1 MPNTKSKQ
9 KRGRTPLPVLGD
21 VARAC
26 REAEAAELPLLQ
38 LPEDLWL
45 RIFELFVRDRCG
57 NIVVT
62 GLAQLAR
69 LSRTSRCLLWAARAI
84 QTPYDADI
92 EFASRDPAMGTP
104 ISFVGGVAF
113 GEFRC
118 CFALAIVRHA
128 PNGRVFVVSTESHQG
143 FEAHGAGLVAGSQ
156 TFGGDETHCVHVV
169 KRKYSFCQLVHLLNG
184 HSACWEK
191 RLADFAR
198 LQHFSDGWTRREGR
212 RLIKNCVDFVPA
224 QYRPPAYIPPTGFV
238 EPIKLKSSST
248 EQQHHDDCI
257 THAVSECEFVVHNQ
271 HGVAS
276 LANFYKRNHTL
287 ILFEVED
294 GGSHH
299 QCDPKKV
306 GKYILP
312 DRCWYGKHMR
322 CSRGAHDNAFE
333 PVKWPNGEEGF
344 FFKRPTNTSV
354 HATDLSVAL
363 GLYSDPD
370 QAEVW
375 GLVSL
380 FKHYDGKYELLQE
393 ERNHGTRDSKRR
405 EQAMAELRPSLCAWH
420 SRHTPRATL
429 FRMAELANAA
439 ANHLASQPEAPRTQ
453 RGAAAKAM
461 QGMHLC
467 AQAESRTAIPPSA
480 EAGDPDYDYRRQPD
494 TDDEGE
500 GGEEDGAYASDVS
513 EVAAGKRHRR
523 RRAAK
528 GGERKRKRAPGLSSG
543 CSVERFLALSEM
555 IGR

>member
-1 MPNTKSKQ
+1 MPNKKSKQ
-9 KRGRTPLPVLGD
+9 KRGRALLPVPDD
-21 VARAC
+21 VARTR
-26 REAEAAELPLLQ
+26 REAKVAKLPLLQ

-45 RIFELFVRDRCG
+45 HIFELFVRDSCG

-69 LSRTSRCLLWAARAI
+69 LSRTSKCLLWAARAI

-92 EFASRDPAMGTP
+92 EFTRKDAAMGTP

-113 GEFRC
+113 GEFRG

-128 PNGRVFVVSTESHQG
+128 LNGRMFVVSTESCQG
-143 FEAHGAGLVAGSQ
+143 YEAHRAGLVAGSKP
-156 TFGGDETHCVHVV
+156 FYGDDERCVHVV

-191 RLADFAR
+191 RLTDFAR
-198 LQHFSDGWTRREGR
+198 LQHYSDDWTRREGR
-212 RLIKNCVDFVPA
+212 RLVKNCVDSVPA
-224 QYRPPAYIPPTGFV
+224 EHRPTAFIPPTGFV
-238 EPIKLKSSST
+238 EPIKLQSRST
-248 EQQHHDDCI
+248 EQQQHHDDFI
-257 THAVSECEFVVHNQ
+257 THAVSECEFVVHQ

-312 DRCWYGKHMR
+312 DRCWYGKYMR
-322 CSRGAHDNAFE
+322 CSRGAHDNTFE
-333 PVKWPNGEEGF
+333 PVKWPNGEVGF
-344 FFKRPTNTSV
+344 FFKRPSNTSV

-380 FKHYDGKYELLQE
+380 FKHYDGKYELLEE
-393 ERNHGTRDSKRR
+393 ERNYGTRDSERR
-405 EQAMAELRPSLCAWH
+405 EQAMAKLRPSLCTWH

-439 ANHLASQPEAPRTQ
+439 ANYLASQP
-453 RGAAAKAM
+453 
-461 QGMHLC
+461 
-467 AQAESRTAIPPSA
+467 
-480 EAGDPDYDYRRQPD
+480 
-494 TDDEGE
+494 
-500 GGEEDGAYASDVS
+500 
-513 EVAAGKRHRR
+513 
-523 RRAAK
+523 
-528 GGERKRKRAPGLSSG
+528 
-543 CSVERFLALSEM
+543 
-555 IGR
+555 